1 MVRFKLF
8 TIAIIIFLFYSCSL
22 FEEDEPEAKVVYVS
36 KSEDVL
42 YTQNLDGTDNRRLY
56 IKGIQDDINS
66 HPHIV
71 ADSTIMNYG
80 PLRWSPDGTKIA
92 VVVNVAY
99 DASELI
105 ILTADGRKAWSA
117 SLNSQMVSGS
127 DWSPDGT
134 KIAYTMPTTYYGGA
148 PELFI
153 TDLETNTWKKIT
165 DLSTQ
170 KTRASVPRWNS
181 DGTKIYFSIVPFPT
195 EDTTNIGVYDI
206 ATDRVE
212 LYTTIPWAWVG
223 SISGDGT
230 TFYRTGLSKGSN
242 KGKIY
247 SYNITK
253 GIAKAL
259 SPGPNDESP
268 RLVDN
273 DQRILYTQNNSVY
286 HPPSEGG
293 YWTFDF
299 SVWLMDINGNNPHRL
314 PHSEDIG
321 SQNYVDVY
329 WR

>member
-1 MVRFKLF
+1 
-8 TIAIIIFLFYSCSL
+8 
-22 FEEDEPEAKVVYVS
+22 
-36 KSEDVL
+36 
-42 YTQNLDGTDNRRLY
+42 
-56 IKGIQDDINS
+56 
-66 HPHIV
+66 
-71 ADSTIMNYG
+71 
-80 PLRWSPDGTKIA
+80 
-92 VVVNVAY
+92 
-99 DASELI
+99 
-105 ILTADGRKAWSA
+105 
-117 SLNSQMVSGS
+117 GS

-134 KIAYTMPTTYYGGA
+134 KIAYTMSTTYYGGA

-170 KTRASVPRWNS
+170 KARASVPRWSS

-195 EDTTNIGVYDI
+195 EDTNNIGVYDI
-206 ATDRVE
+206 VTDRVE

-230 TFYRTGLSKGSN
+230 TFYRTGQSKGSN

-253 GIAKAL
+253 GIAKVL

-273 DQRILYTQNNSVY
+273 DQRILYTQNNSIY
-286 HPPSEGG
+286 HPPGDGG
-293 YWTFDF
+293 DWTHDF